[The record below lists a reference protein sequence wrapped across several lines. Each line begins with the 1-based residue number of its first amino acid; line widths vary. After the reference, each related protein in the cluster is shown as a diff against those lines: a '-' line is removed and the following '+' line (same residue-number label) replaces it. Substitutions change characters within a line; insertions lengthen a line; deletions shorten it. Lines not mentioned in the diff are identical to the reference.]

1 MVKDG
6 IGGTIKNKLFQKVK
20 SGRIVADNQEDF
32 ALHAYNLIQSI
43 ATLYLPKKDIFE
55 EPVGIYIKGTQLF
68 KVKKKRN
75 D

>member
-32 ALHAYNLIQSI
+32 AFARIQPNSI
-43 ATLYLPKKDIFE
+43 YCDAIPSKKGHIRRTGWYIYQRH
-55 EPVGIYIKGTQLF
+55 PVVQS
-68 KVKKKRN
+68 
-75 D
+75 